1 MAVPTSGEIS
11 LRRLAA
17 EKYYDNYGITLD
29 GLAQA
34 TLGTTSLR
42 DVSTSGNT
50 YGSTISF
57 ESTNT
62 SGNCTYPDASAP
74 FSMSEFRGYNH
85 DASSILNSGI
95 LGYNSSTGNGACT
108 NLASATTTYYW
119 SNCSDTPVKDKI
131 AIYSNSSLTSYA
143 PAGYYAD
150 GFFNLWTGTSWAF
163 SNSTDCQF

>member
-1 MAVPTSGEIS
+1 MAVPTSGAIS

-17 EKYYDNYGITLD
+17 EKYYDNYNITLD
-29 GLAQA
+29 GLAQG

-62 SGNCTYPDASAP
+62 SGNCTYPNASAP
-74 FSMSEFRGYNH
+74 FSMSEFRGYDH
-85 DASSILNSGI
+85 DGSSILNSGI
-95 LGYNSSTGNGACT
+95 LGYSSSSGTGACD
-108 NLASATTTYYW
+108 NLLSGTTYYW
-119 SNCSDTPVKDKI
+119 SNCSNTPVKDKI
-131 AIYSNSSLTSYA
+131 AIYSNASLTSYA

-150 GFFNLWTGTSWAF
+150 GWFNLWTGTSWAF